1 MSHQERF
8 HFRGSWLVLWMA
20 LQACP
25 SNDAFDV
32 FRCAKLNDSARVLE
46 LLQKYDSAATTS
58 SMPQKVSKM
67 PAAPYEGTNNHARI
81 DSAISN
87 GFGAAPGASPPTT
100 SELWYDILEGA
111 SDASKTALIAERL
124 LVCVWPDKDAFEIL
138 HTIGHPGKKFDSED
152 DLRLR
157 LRDLLFPGYNG
168 LVSLTQS

>member
-1 MSHQERF
+1 
-8 HFRGSWLVLWMA
+8 MA

-67 PAAPYEGTNNHARI
+67 LAAPYEGTNNHSRV

-87 GFGAAPGASPPTT
+87 GFGAAPGASPLTT
-100 SELWYDILEGA
+100 SELWYGILEGA